1 MRAKQIVMM
10 LGMAVAL
17 SGCESD
23 SLPKYYHSMNNPNIE
38 ESDPAWLVQSTA
50 QGYELTAWGR
60 HLVAGVDPAA
70 YEKWSDAMFSHLKTC
85 KRGLEEQQA
94 ALSAQGRQDY
104 GLVGVRE
111 TQPSAHD
118 AGSLRGTLLRHAH
131 YGGQRTGGAGWGRL
145 RAAAVAACVRAES
158 HGASG
163 VGSAHVLCSVQ
174 RDDARGDSLEEAR
187 RRTYVAREERL
198 RAAAGSLA
206 LRGIRLIREGR
217 ARLS

>member
-1 MRAKQIVMM
+1 MRAKQILMM

-104 GLVGVRE
+104 GLVCAKLSQAPTTPVPYAGRSYGTPIMEDNELVVQVGGGYE
-111 TQPSAHD
+111 LQPWLRACAQSLTARQVSAPRTYYAACSAMMHAEIALRKH
-118 AGSLRGTLLRHAH
+118 AGELTSQGKKDCELLRD
-131 YGGQRTGGAGWGRL
+131 RL
-145 RAAAVAACVRAES
+145 R
-158 HGASG
+158 
-163 VGSAHVLCSVQ
+163 
-174 RDDARGDSLEEAR
+174 
-187 RRTYVAREERL
+187 YVEY
-198 RAAAGSLA
+198 G
-206 LRGIRLIREGR
+206 
-217 ARLS
+217 